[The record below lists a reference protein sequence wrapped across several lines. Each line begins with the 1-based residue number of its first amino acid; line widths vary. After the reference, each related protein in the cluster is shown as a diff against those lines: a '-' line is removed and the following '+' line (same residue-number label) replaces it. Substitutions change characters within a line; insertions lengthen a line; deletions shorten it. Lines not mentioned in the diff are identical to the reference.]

1 MIEIVVDYIIKHPL
15 ELLTIASG
23 FFVVIFTGLTYFAI
37 RAKPLVACKLKDHIR
52 GESILMLTVYN
63 VGKANA
69 FNITIDID
77 PPINTAKY
85 IEGEFHIIS
94 KLQIPFLLPNEK
106 EVQRQIK
113 PEELTEKVYTIKA
126 TCYGKSRGMFKKF
139 TKVTN
144 ESIIDCTDGWR
155 IVNSEETLHGVVEQ
169 LKIIAKS
176 LTPK

>member
-77 PPINTAKY
+77 PPINTAKD
-85 IEGEFHIIS
+85 INGKFQTIS

-106 EVQRQIK
+106 EVQRLIK
-113 PEELTEKVYTIKA
+113 PKELAEKSYIIKA
-126 TCYGKSRGMFKKF
+126 TCYGKSRGIFKRF

-144 ESIIDCTDGWR
+144 ESIIDCTDGGR
-155 IVNSEETLHGVVEQ
+155 LVNTEETLHGVVKQ
-169 LKIIAKS
+169 LKIIAKKFN
-176 LTPK
+176 P